1 MVKILVNSQGKAITH
16 SNKALSLDVSKK
28 KYGLDIDAMIG
39 NPDAN
44 GVLQFPTADVNIV
57 FDGIEDITTY
67 GLYYKFYGYAGLTGS
82 ISFPD
87 LEDISGLYA
96 CYNTFYSTGI
106 SEVLFPSLTTVSG
119 IYAAQSMFSYTP
131 ITSVSFPALVSV
143 TGNSGMR
150 QMFQNCEN
158 LTSALFPELTTVS
171 GQMGLG
177 YIFSSADILTLE
189 FPKLSVLTGVR
200 ALFHMF
206 DGCKNLTSVSFP
218 ALTTDSFGTTKNQFE
233 AIFNITT
240 GQTSGA
246 ITMHF
251 PSNLESIIQGMTGYP
266 TFGATSGIVTL
277 AFDLPATS

>member
-1 MVKILVNSQGKAITH
+1 MAKLFLGTREVTPSITRF
-16 SNKALSLDVSKK
+16 
-28 KYGLDIDAMIG
+28 KYGLSVDSLIG

-44 GVLQFPTADVNIV
+44 GVLQFPTSNADIV

-82 ISFPD
+82 VSFPD

-106 SEVLFPSLTTVSG
+106 SGVSFPSLTTVSG
-119 IYAAQSMFSYTP
+119 IYAAQNMFSYTP

-158 LTSALFPELTTVS
+158 LTSASFPELTTVS

-177 YIFSSADILTLE
+177 YIFSNADIITLT
-189 FPKLSVLTGVR
+189 FPKLSTLTGVR
-200 ALFHMF
+200 ALFHML
-206 DGCKNLTSVSFP
+206 DGCKNFTSISFP
-218 ALTTDSFGTTKNQFE
+218 ALTTDSFGTAKNQFE
-233 AIFNITT
+233 AIFNVTT

-251 PSNLESIIQGMTGYP
+251 PSNLESTISSMTGYP

-277 AFDLPATS
+277 SFDLPATS

>member
-57 FDGIEDITTY
+57 FDGIVDLPNY
-67 GLYYKFYGYAGLTGS
+67 GLYYKFYGYTGLSGS
-82 ISFPD
+82 VSFPD
-87 LEDISGLYA
+87 LENISGLYA
-96 CYNTFYSTGI
+96 GYNTFYGTQI
-106 SEVLFPSLTTVSG
+106 SAVSFPSLTTVSG
-119 IYAAQSMFSYTP
+119 IYAAQNMFSYTQV
-131 ITSVSFPALVSV
+131 TSVSFPVLVSV
-143 TGNSGMR
+143 TGNSGIR

-158 LTSALFPELTTVS
+158 LTSASFPELTTVS

-177 YIFSSADILTLE
+177 YIFSNTDIITLT
-189 FPKLSVLTGVR
+189 FPKLSTLTGVR
-200 ALFHMF
+200 ALFHML
-206 DGCKNLTSVSFP
+206 DGCKNLTSISFP

-233 AIFNITT
+233 AIFNVTT

-251 PSNLESIIQGMTGYP
+251 PSNLESTIQGFTGYP

-277 AFDLPATS
+277 SFDLPATS